1 MMEMMSEAY
10 LKSRIGMSG
19 ESDLPAWL
27 MEGEYRGTGRGA
39 ILKEL
44 DAGDSPEKPSR
55 NTFWHLPKRKEVR
68 S

>member
-1 MMEMMSEAY
+1 MMSEAY

-27 MEGEYRGTGRGA
+27 MNGEFRGTGRGA
-39 ILKEL
+39 ILEEL
-44 DAGDSPEKPSR
+44 EDRDSRIKLSKKR
-55 NTFWHLPKRKEVR
+55 ILHLPRRREVR

>member
-1 MMEMMSEAY
+1 MMSEAY

-27 MEGEYRGTGRGA
+27 MNGEFRGTGRGA
-39 ILKEL
+39 ILNGV
-44 DAGDSPEKPSR
+44 DDGDSR
-55 NTFWHLPKRKEVR
+55 NTPAKNGFLRLPKRREVR

>member
-1 MMEMMSEAY
+1 MSEAY

-27 MEGEYRGTGRGA
+27 MSE
-39 ILKEL
+39 EL
-44 DAGDSPEKPSR
+44 YGMAKAALLNDAVNGDKNRQRQLPK
-55 NTFWHLPKRKEVR
+55 NGFWHLPRRKGVK

>member
-10 LKSRIGMSG
+10 LKSRIAMSV

-27 MEGEYRGTGRGA
+27 MEGEYHGTGRGA

-44 DAGDSPEKPSR
+44 DAGDTTKKPSR
-55 NTFWHLPKRKEVR
+55 NTIWHLPKRKEAR